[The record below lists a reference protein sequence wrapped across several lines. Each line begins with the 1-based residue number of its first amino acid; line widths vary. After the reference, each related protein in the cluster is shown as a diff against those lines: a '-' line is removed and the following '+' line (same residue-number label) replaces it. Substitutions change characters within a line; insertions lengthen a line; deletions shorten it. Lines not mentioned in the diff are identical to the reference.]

1 MKQKLLI
8 MLAAMLLMPMG
19 IFSQTYQ
26 ELWKQVEQAQE
37 KDLPQTAMK
46 HLQQIEA
53 KAQKAGDY
61 GELLKATLLT
71 SRLQAEVAPD
81 SLQPAVKRLEV
92 EAESTK
98 NVALKAV
105 YCTVLAKVYED
116 NGRWLGDDA
125 TDKAQGY
132 RQQALAH
139 PDELAKVKTD
149 PYEPFV
155 INGKD
160 SRNYYNDDLLNVI
173 GRELGAWRWMHDYY
187 SQAGNRRAACLTGKE
202 ASDDIASMDSLI
214 AIFGDL
220 PEACELAIKRL
231 NLMEDQGAQYSV
243 AQRIGFLRESLTKW
257 GSSWQRANWLRNM
270 EREMTR
276 PMFHAKIPEHIGIP
290 QHEQTIKLFSLRNIQ
305 SLTMSV
311 YETTLKGD
319 TELNPNVEKDY
330 KKIKSHMTLRNDL
343 TRTLQFTGHPDYET
357 FEDSIEL
364 AGLQP
369 GVYLIEFTSPQTETA
384 RELYFVSRVRVMSQP
399 MPEKQMRYVVVDA
412 ATGQP
417 LAQSTLRLS
426 YRAGWKKPA
435 KTEELTCNQ
444 QGEVICTFDDR
455 TPSELFAYTK
465 TDNYNPTTNAYGRYT
480 YYGREYRAEHT
491 NVFTDRSIYRPG
503 QTVHVTA
510 IVWKEQSA
518 LDNVAV
524 EGRCVNFELRDA
536 NYKVVAEKQLT
547 TDRYGK
553 CATEFTLP
561 QGLLNGRFTV
571 RANSQTTSIN
581 VEEYKRP
588 TFQVEFPEYKEAYQ
602 AGDTVRAQGKAM
614 SYAGVPI
621 QDAKVKYTV
630 KRRVAYWW
638 MSYSWY
644 WQTGYFGRGLQE
656 EVVNEGEATTADDG
670 TFLTDVPL
678 VLPDDVKNTRM
689 YYHFVVE
696 ADVTDVAGETH
707 HGSLTLPLGTK
718 PTALTCD
725 LPQKVRSDQLP
736 EVTFS
741 RYNAAGK
748 TIEGTVKYRLDGG
761 KWKECPANCPLSIV
775 NSQLKSGD
783 HRLEAV
789 CEQDSIDMTF
799 VVFGLDDT
807 KPASKTHDWFY
818 VSDSQFPNDG
828 KPVTVQVGSSDPDL
842 HIVYAIYAGD
852 KVIESGAVKKNAEL
866 INRKFVYKEEYG
878 NGLLITYAWV
888 KDGQC
893 YKHQQTIHRPMPDK
907 RLRLTWETFRDRLT
921 PGQQEEWSLRI
932 VNPDGTSADASLM
945 AVLYDMSLDQIKP
958 HQWSFAPTN
967 YLPQPSTSWQFR
979 GANQL
984 SWYASQRYQSPLR
997 VNSFSFSHFDDSV
1010 FPQYMAYLRPMMVGS
1025 SRGRMMMKA
1034 NAAAPMED
1042 GVLYETAVPMAE
1054 AKAYD
1059 VVGNVEASQE
1069 EAVVSDDASEEPQQ
1083 EENVQMRE
1091 NLDET
1096 AFCYP
1101 QLTTDEQGL
1110 VVMKFTLPECLTT
1123 WRFMGVANTADM
1135 LYGSIGGEAIA
1146 KKDVM
1151 IQPNVPRFVRLGD
1164 EAQISARIF
1173 NTGEHVA
1180 SGKAKLQLL
1189 DAETEKVVFTQEQ
1202 PFSVEAGKTGAVTF
1216 KVDAGQSGLS
1226 GTSLLIC
1233 KVMAMGEG
1241 FSDGE
1246 QHYLPVLPDREYVTK
1261 TVPFTQH
1268 EPGVKTID
1276 LTKLFP
1282 TGTTQ
1287 QKLTIEY
1294 TNNPAWLMVQS
1305 LPVLGQ
1311 PWEHSAIDQAA
1322 SYYSNLLA
1330 KSLLA
1335 QSPQVKKTF
1344 DLWKQESLTSDLTS
1358 LNSQLEKNQ
1367 ELKDLLLAETP
1378 WVRAADRENEQKQRL
1393 ADFFDENGIANRLET
1408 AVAKLKKLQNPDGSF
1423 SWYPGMQGSTYITVA
1438 VEEMLVRLNVMVG
1451 EENDTKQM
1459 QDKAFKYIGKEMVD
1473 LVKELKKQEKKG
1485 YKPTFPSFTA
1495 LRWLYL
1501 CALDGRELANDV
1513 KAANDYLIALLK
1525 KDIKRQTIYEKAL
1538 TAIVLSKHGE
1548 VKRAAEYV
1556 QSLKEYTVF
1565 TEEMGRYYDT
1575 PRAGYSWY
1583 DYKIPTEVAAI
1594 EAIQLVSPK
1603 DEQTVDEMRRWL
1615 LQEKRTQMWDTPINS
1630 VNAIYAF
1637 LNDQNSLNTQGAPSV
1652 LAIDG
1657 TPVETPKA
1665 TAGLGYV
1672 KTAIQEPK
1680 GQTFTATKTSEGTSW
1695 GAVYAQFFQ
1704 KTSEVEQLQSGISVK
1719 REVLSGAK
1727 PLATGE
1733 LKVGDRIKI
1742 RITIECSRDLDFV
1755 QVVDRRA
1762 ACMEPLKQLSGYQN
1776 GAYVSPKDYATNY
1789 YYFGLSKGKH
1799 VIETE
1804 YYIDRAGTYESGTCT
1819 VQCAYAPEFRGTAPS
1834 VVFKVKE

>member
-1 MKQKLLI
+1 M
-8 MLAAMLLMPMG
+8 
-19 IFSQTYQ
+19 
-26 ELWKQVEQAQE
+26 
-37 KDLPQTAMK
+37 
-46 HLQQIEA
+46 
-53 KAQKAGDY
+53 
-61 GELLKATLLT
+61 
-71 SRLQAEVAPD
+71 
-81 SLQPAVKRLEV
+81 
-92 EAESTK
+92 
-98 NVALKAV
+98 
-105 YCTVLAKVYED
+105 
-116 NGRWLGDDA
+116 
-125 TDKAQGY
+125 
-132 RQQALAH
+132 
-139 PDELAKVKTD
+139 
-149 PYEPFV
+149 
-155 INGKD
+155 
-160 SRNYYNDDLLNVI
+160 
-173 GRELGAWRWMHDYY
+173 
-187 SQAGNRRAACLTGKE
+187 
-202 ASDDIASMDSLI
+202 
-214 AIFGDL
+214 
-220 PEACELAIKRL
+220 
-231 NLMEDQGAQYSV
+231 
-243 AQRIGFLRESLTKW
+243 
-257 GSSWQRANWLRNM
+257 
-270 EREMTR
+270 
-276 PMFHAKIPEHIGIP
+276 
-290 QHEQTIKLFSLRNIQ
+290 
-305 SLTMSV
+305 
-311 YETTLKGD
+311 
-319 TELNPNVEKDY
+319 
-330 KKIKSHMTLRNDL
+330 
-343 TRTLQFTGHPDYET
+343 
-357 FEDSIEL
+357 
-364 AGLQP
+364 
-369 GVYLIEFTSPQTETA
+369 
-384 RELYFVSRVRVMSQP
+384 
-399 MPEKQMRYVVVDA
+399 
-412 ATGQP
+412 
-417 LAQSTLRLS
+417 
-426 YRAGWKKPA
+426 
-435 KTEELTCNQ
+435 
-444 QGEVICTFDDR
+444 
-455 TPSELFAYTK
+455 
-465 TDNYNPTTNAYGRYT
+465 
-480 YYGREYRAEHT
+480 
-491 NVFTDRSIYRPG
+491 
-503 QTVHVTA
+503 
-510 IVWKEQSA
+510 
-518 LDNVAV
+518 
-524 EGRCVNFELRDA
+524 
-536 NYKVVAEKQLT
+536 
-547 TDRYGK
+547 
-553 CATEFTLP
+553 
-561 QGLLNGRFTV
+561 
-571 RANSQTTSIN
+571 
-581 VEEYKRP
+581 
-588 TFQVEFPEYKEAYQ
+588 
-602 AGDTVRAQGKAM
+602 
-614 SYAGVPI
+614 
-621 QDAKVKYTV
+621 
-630 KRRVAYWW
+630 
-638 MSYSWY
+638 
-644 WQTGYFGRGLQE
+644 
-656 EVVNEGEATTADDG
+656 
-670 TFLTDVPL
+670 
-678 VLPDDVKNTRM
+678 
-689 YYHFVVE
+689 
-696 ADVTDVAGETH
+696 
-707 HGSLTLPLGTK
+707 
-718 PTALTCD
+718 
-725 LPQKVRSDQLP
+725 
-736 EVTFS
+736 
-741 RYNAAGK
+741 
-748 TIEGTVKYRLDGG
+748 
-761 KWKECPANCPLSIV
+761 
-775 NSQLKSGD
+775 
-783 HRLEAV
+783 
-789 CEQDSIDMTF
+789 
-799 VVFGLDDT
+799 
-807 KPASKTHDWFY
+807 
-818 VSDSQFPNDG
+818 
-828 KPVTVQVGSSDPDL
+828 
-842 HIVYAIYAGD
+842 
-852 KVIESGAVKKNAEL
+852 
-866 INRKFVYKEEYG
+866 
-878 NGLLITYAWV
+878 
-888 KDGQC
+888 
-893 YKHQQTIHRPMPDK
+893 
-907 RLRLTWETFRDRLT
+907 
-921 PGQQEEWSLRI
+921 
-932 VNPDGTSADASLM
+932 
-945 AVLYDMSLDQIKP
+945 
-958 HQWSFAPTN
+958 
-967 YLPQPSTSWQFR
+967 
-979 GANQL
+979 
-984 SWYASQRYQSPLR
+984 
-997 VNSFSFSHFDDSV
+997 
-1010 FPQYMAYLRPMMVGS
+1010 
-1025 SRGRMMMKA
+1025 
-1034 NAAAPMED
+1034 
-1042 GVLYETAVPMAE
+1042 
-1054 AKAYD
+1054 
-1059 VVGNVEASQE
+1059 
-1069 EAVVSDDASEEPQQ
+1069 
-1083 EENVQMRE
+1083 
-1091 NLDET
+1091 
-1096 AFCYP
+1096 
-1101 QLTTDEQGL
+1101 
-1110 VVMKFTLPECLTT
+1110 
-1123 WRFMGVANTADM
+1123 
-1135 LYGSIGGEAIA
+1135 
-1146 KKDVM
+1146 
-1151 IQPNVPRFVRLGD
+1151 
-1164 EAQISARIF
+1164 
-1173 NTGEHVA
+1173 
-1180 SGKAKLQLL
+1180 
-1189 DAETEKVVFTQEQ
+1189 VFTQEQ

-1548 VKRAAEYV
+1548 VKRAAEYG

-1565 TEEMGRYYDT
+1565 TEEMGRYFDT

-1672 KTAIQEPK
+1672 KTSIQEPK

-1719 REVLSGAK
+1719 REVRMANGQQLTANS
-1727 PLATGE
+1727 
-1733 LKVGDRIKI
+1733 LKVGDRIKV